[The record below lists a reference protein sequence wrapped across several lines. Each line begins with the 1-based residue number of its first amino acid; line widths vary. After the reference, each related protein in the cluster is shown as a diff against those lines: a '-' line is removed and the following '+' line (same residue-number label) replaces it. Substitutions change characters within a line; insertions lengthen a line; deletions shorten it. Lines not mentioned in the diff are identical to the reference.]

1 MIDAAWI
8 TERRMQLQRD
18 LRAACAQV
26 DQLRG
31 ALALLEEV
39 DVAFTKSPLAPDA
52 NGDDPTAP

>member
-8 TERRMQLQRD
+8 AERRTQLQRD
-18 LRAACAQV
+18 LRTACAQV

-39 DVAFTKSPLAPDA
+39 DVACTMAAVVPDG
-52 NGDDPTAP
+52 NGDDPTAS

>member
-8 TERRMQLQRD
+8 AERRTQLQRE

-31 ALALLEEV
+31 ALTLLEEV
-39 DVAFTKSPLAPDA
+39 DVALTTAALDP
-52 NGDDPTAP
+52 NGDDSTAP

>member
-1 MIDAAWI
+1 MIDPAWI
-8 TERRMQLQRD
+8 AERRTQLQRD

-39 DVAFTKSPLAPDA
+39 DVLLTMTALDA
-52 NGDDPTAP
+52 NGADPTPP